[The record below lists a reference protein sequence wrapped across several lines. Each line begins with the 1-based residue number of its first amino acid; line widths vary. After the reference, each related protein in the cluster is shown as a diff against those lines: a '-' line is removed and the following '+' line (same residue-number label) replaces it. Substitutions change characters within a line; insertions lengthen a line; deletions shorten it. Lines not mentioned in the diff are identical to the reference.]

1 MCSQGEKWKNQSFIW
16 PSKKWEF
23 LIFRNFSKIFI
34 FWKLYWTF
42 IHFCHFQRKIAF
54 FIKIIL
60 SLFIRIFK
68 TCSLCNIIYDKGSF
82 MISLIIVSLII
93 VYYYYSIFK
102 WELNIIM
109 SWIPFRYDQNAL
121 RETVCQSLVLWPVQF
136 FATRKLKRTWWFLN
150 MHLFKDIENG
160 FHRTHGNLTV
170 KWPDKNHR
178 LRNSQRNEKTKRTSP
193 NGTKGKYINSTEWNI
208 RNGDPR
214 TVRNM
219 VRVFQGGQICPN
231 SSWTPGQKS
240 NILNVKDVLKE
251 NPQLVSQGGN
261 YSTTKIMKMIKK

>member
-1 MCSQGEKWKNQSFIW
+1 MR
-16 PSKKWEF
+16 
-23 LIFRNFSKIFI
+23 IFDFSKFFKNFYFLKIVLN
-34 FWKLYWTF
+34 LYTF
-42 IHFCHFQRKIAF
+42 LSFSKKIAF

-68 TCSLCNIIYDKGSF
+68 TCSSCNIIYDKGSF
-82 MISLIIVSLII
+82 MISLIIII

-160 FHRTHGNLTV
+160 FHRAR
-170 KWPDKNHR
+170 K
-178 LRNSQRNEKTKRTSP
+178 RN
-193 NGTKGKYINSTEWNI
+193 
-208 RNGDPR
+208 
-214 TVRNM
+214 
-219 VRVFQGGQICPN
+219 C
-231 SSWTPGQKS
+231 
-240 NILNVKDVLKE
+240 
-251 NPQLVSQGGN
+251 
-261 YSTTKIMKMIKK
+261 